1 MKSNICI
8 AIPIKTNNYDINLS
22 LIKKALYEKPD
33 FIELRFDFINNV
45 ENLTKE
51 LGSSLLNMINLNIP
65 AIFTL
70 RGYSEGGQ
78 LKVDKKERL
87 RILENLLEA
96 QPGFIDIEMN
106 SEKEILNYI
115 INLATNKK
123 ITLIFS
129 YHDYE
134 KTYSYKEALELILR
148 FEDKL
153 IKKFLI
159 NANIVEKSI
168 YKVIFTAQ
176 NFEDNLIPINLCKYF
191 FRNNKKIISFCMGE
205 LGIFSRIIC
214 VKHGSFMT
222 YCSLDEKTA
231 PGQIQ
236 IEKLREYYNLLFEK
250 SS

>member
-8 AIPIKTNNYDINLS
+8 AIPIKTNNYDTNSL
-22 LIKKALYEKPD
+22 LIKKVLDEKPD

-45 ENLTKE
+45 ENLTRE
-51 LGSSLLNMINLNIP
+51 LGSSLLNMIHPNIP

-70 RGYSEGGQ
+70 RDYSEGGQ

-96 QPGFIDIEMN
+96 QPSFIDIEMN

-153 IKKFLI
+153 IRKFLI
-159 NANIVEKSI
+159 NTNIVEKSI

-176 NFEDNLIPINLCKYF
+176 NFEDNLIPIKLCQYF
-191 FRNNKKIISFCMGE
+191 SKNNRKIISFCMGE
-205 LGIFSRIIC
+205 IGIFSRIIC
-214 VKHGSFMT
+214 VKYGSFMT

>member
-1 MKSNICI
+1 MKFNICV
-8 AIPIKTNNYDINLS
+8 AIPIKTNNYDTNLS
-22 LIKKALYEKPD
+22 LIKKALDEKPD

-45 ENLTKE
+45 ENLTRE
-51 LGSSLLNMINLNIP
+51 LGSSLLSMIHPTIP
-65 AIFTL
+65 TIFTL
-70 RGYSEGGQ
+70 RDYSEGGQ

-153 IKKFLI
+153 IKKLLI

-176 NFEDNLIPINLCKYF
+176 NFEDNLIPIKLCQYF
-191 FRNNKKIISFCMGE
+191 SKNNRKIISFCMGE
-205 LGIFSRIIC
+205 IGIFSRIIC
-214 VKHGSFMT
+214 VNYGSFMT